1 MELPV
6 SGGPT
11 ATSARRPSNTPGARA
26 VNAAPGSKGADGA
39 AGPGSAAEAMDT
51 SSETD
56 SAGGG
61 VNGGQGVC
69 GEFEVVL
76 KRESGEGGALG
87 LSLAGGAQTAIRAVV
102 VHELFGPGAA
112 ARDGRLKH
120 GDHILEVDARLMFLL
135 CLQRHSVCAER
146 TSHTYR
152 IDAHS
157 HAQINGQD
165 MRQASREDAVGALRL
180 AGGEV
185 RIRVLRPERPLDR
198 TMSEEQEDYFDVFTV
213 ELQKKK
219 AKGLGLSIVGRQLPG
234 TSHVLVA
241 LHFLVLLLS
250 SPFHS
255 IPHVRLRCVVQSAVN
270 SAM

>member
-11 ATSARRPSNTPGARA
+11 ASSARRPSNTPGARA
-26 VNAAPGSKGADGA
+26 ISAAPGSKGADGV
-39 AGPGSAAEAMDT
+39 AGSGSAAEAMDT
-51 SSETD
+51 SSETG

-135 CLQRHSVCAER
+135 CLQRHSAPHARATPIVLTLIHTRRSTVRTCGRRRERTRWPRFDSPAER
-146 TSHTYR
+146 C
-152 IDAHS
+152 
-157 HAQINGQD
+157 
-165 MRQASREDAVGALRL
+165 ASACCGRS
-180 AGGEV
+180 V
-185 RIRVLRPERPLDR
+185 RS
-198 TMSEEQEDYFDVFTV
+198 TEQ
-213 ELQKKK
+213 
-219 AKGLGLSIVGRQLPG
+219 
-234 TSHVLVA
+234 
-241 LHFLVLLLS
+241 
-250 SPFHS
+250 
-255 IPHVRLRCVVQSAVN
+255 
-270 SAM
+270 